1 MTLGFQDSLLGWL
14 LLTPNTSPH
23 CVHILSTLCVH
34 FVYIVCTICLHCVYI
49 LYSLCVHFVYIVCTW
64 CASEVVHPSCS
75 SLHSWDQGARPPI
88 HRHIVC
94 HQIMAGKSSLEQ
106 EFSQGWKSSGQVV
119 QVWAPKTQETFQFEA
134 KIKEC
139 RFCLKNNCPRAL
151 LP

>member
-34 FVYIVCTICLHCVYI
+34 FVYIVCTFCLH
-49 LYSLCVHFVYIVCTW
+49 SLYIVCRGTSCLDTL
-64 CASEVVHPSCS
+64 CASEVHPSCS

-134 KIKEC
+134 KIQKC
-139 RFCLKNNCPRAL
+139 RFCQKNNYPRAL
-151 LP
+151 LL